1 MSGVKNLRLVVL
13 GVTALSLLSLTSI
26 ASAATVN
33 AFANGSFEIAGT
45 TTPAEAWLEGGT
57 SGYTRSTD
65 ALTGDFSMQLMAQ
78 EFGSAVGL
86 QNNVEDGGQPP
97 LIVGDQPEL
106 SFWSKGFAGTTGNV
120 LFALRYLD
128 GVGGILYDSG
138 PQFFQGAI
146 NQATWTEITFTPDPV
161 PVGAVAAFIE
171 FSQAIGPI
179 DGDPNLPGTVLID
192 DVNLD
197 VAIPEPASIALVA
210 LGGVSLLFLRRRK

>member
-1 MSGVKNLRLVVL
+1 MSGVKSLSFVVL
-13 GVTALSLLSLTSI
+13 GVATASLLSLTSI
-26 ASAATVN
+26 ASASTVN

-45 TTPAEAWLEGGT
+45 TTPAEAWLEAGT

-65 ALTGDFSMQLMAQ
+65 AFSGEWSMQLMAQ

-120 LFALRYLD
+120 NFALRFLD
-128 GVGGILYDSG
+128 GTGNILYDSG
-138 PQFFQGAI
+138 LQFFQGSI
-146 NQATWTEITFTPDPV
+146 NESSWNEITFTPDPV

-171 FSQAIGPI
+171 FSQAIGPV
-179 DGDPNLPGTVLID
+179 GENNLPGTVLID
-192 DVNLD
+192 DVYLG
-197 VAIPEPASIALVA
+197 VSRIPEPASIALVA